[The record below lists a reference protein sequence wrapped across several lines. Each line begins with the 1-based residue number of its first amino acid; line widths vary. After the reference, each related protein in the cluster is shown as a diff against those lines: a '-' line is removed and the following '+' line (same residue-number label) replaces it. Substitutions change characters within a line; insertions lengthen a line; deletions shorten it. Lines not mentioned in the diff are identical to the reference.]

1 MKKRLLSTLV
11 ALCIGAAL
19 AGCGSPAAD
28 IAFQPPAG
36 WKSTPGMFGRMQLWM
51 NGSSAS
57 DRQILMIVRGDKSMT
72 TSDISSSSPALG
84 GTQGMHDVKR
94 KTVMLCRTQRAEY
107 FTGQGEGGSGSTHVL
122 QQIEG
127 MSTTIGDSKYFVLYI
142 RPAAMRADMQAE
154 NSLYSLC
161 PKTT

>member
-1 MKKRLLSTLV
+1 MNKRLLSMLV
-11 ALCIGAAL
+11 ALCIGAPL
-19 AGCGSPAAD
+19 SGCSSPAQD

-36 WKSTPGMFGRMQLWM
+36 WRSTPGMFGRMQLWM
-51 NGSSAS
+51 NGSGAS

-72 TSDISSSSPALG
+72 TAQINSSNSPFG

-94 KTVMLCRTQRAEY
+94 KTVTLCRTQRAEY
-107 FTGQGEGGSGSTHVL
+107 FTGQGEGQSGSTRVL
-122 QQIEG
+122 QRIEG
-127 MSTTIGDSKYFVLYI
+127 MMATIGDSKYFVLYI
-142 RPAAMRADMQAE
+142 RPAAMQADMQAE